1 MAEKKLI
8 IDVKGALLA
17 YERKTG
23 KKKTMSEHS
32 KHFNVTTTTF
42 QNWDKEAPAAVKFI
56 FNFMKETGCTFEEL
70 VKEV

>member
-1 MAEKKLI
+1 MDSKKLI

-17 YERKTG
+17 YERKSG
-23 KKKTMSEHS
+23 QKKTMAEHAE
-32 KHFNVTTTTF
+32 HYNVTTTTF
-42 QNWDKEAPAAVKFI
+42 QNWDKEAPSAVKFI